1 MVMVKVVGAMCAY
14 TIDEWRSIVD
24 YLIFKG
30 YKWNPDFEGSS
41 KYNDEYFEEGERYI
55 EIWEDKTLTKTDM
68 TGAENVFSL
77 QKLLVDIFFYKLIA
91 TSGIKSGRIILE
103 SDDLYQMEQ
112 FANNKVRVQW
122 SIINYKGDLISHS
135 L

>member
-1 MVMVKVVGAMCAY
+1 MVKVVGAMCAY

-41 KYNDEYFEEGERYI
+41 KYNDEYFENGERYI

-68 TGAENVFSL
+68 TGTENVFSL
-77 QKLLVDIFFYKLIA
+77 QKLLNDIFFYKLIA

-103 SDDLYQMEQ
+103 SDDLNQMEQ
-112 FANNKVRVQW
+112 FANNKVRVKW